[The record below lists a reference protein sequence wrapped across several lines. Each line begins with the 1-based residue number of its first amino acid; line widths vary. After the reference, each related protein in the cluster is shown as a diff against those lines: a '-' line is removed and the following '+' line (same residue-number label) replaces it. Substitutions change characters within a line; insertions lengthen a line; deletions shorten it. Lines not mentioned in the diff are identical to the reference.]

1 MCNYSQFEG
10 RDGTIKVS
18 IKDNGIGIKKE
29 DQENLFKLFGFL
41 ESNKKLNTKGVGLG
55 LHICLMIV
63 KQFGSEIKVDS
74 TYEVG
79 STFSFKFRLSSLEE
93 GSDPN
98 DGRLLNPVQIHDAKI

>member
-1 MCNYSQFEG
+1 
-10 RDGTIKVS
+10 
-18 IKDNGIGIKKE
+18 
-29 DQENLFKLFGFL
+29 
-41 ESNKKLNTKGVGLG
+41 
-55 LHICLMIV
+55 MIV

-98 DGRLLNPVQIHDAKI
+98 DGRLLNPV